1 MSNFISILSGVR
13 GIFLSGYPKVF
24 SQLNVRFRNI
34 SEPYK
39 SPIQRGGSYIY
50 IYIYICRVRTKSS
63 NIKINKLKNI
73 IVLGNE
79 T

>member
-13 GIFLSGYPKVF
+13 DIFLSGYPKVF

-39 SPIQRGGSYIY
+39 SPIQRGGSHIYIY
-50 IYIYICRVRTKSS
+50 IYIYIYVCIGLEQ
-63 NIKINKLKNI
+63 NLAI
-73 IVLGNE
+73 
-79 T
+79 